1 MLKLLK
7 RIVQEVNSAKDWD
20 KALRIVVQRV
30 KETTK
35 TQACTIYMLD
45 TDNNEYVMMA
55 TDGLNAT
62 AVGAIRVAVNQGL
75 IGLVGQRE
83 EPINLED
90 AQSHPNFIYEAVVGE
105 DQFKAFLGV
114 PIIHH
119 RNVLG
124 VLVIQQLEQRRF
136 DETEEA
142 FLITLSAQL
151 AGVIAH
157 AKATGMFDAQ
167 KKSAKRR
174 PSDDL
179 ATLGGLPCVPGVGI
193 GTGLMV
199 YPKADLAAV
208 PDRKIEDIEAEI
220 VFFEEALSATR
231 EGIRALSKKLSETL
245 PPEEQALFDAY
256 LSILDR
262 ASLGAEVI
270 AEIRQNNWA
279 QGALR
284 LVIERHVK
292 HFSQMEDDYLQ
303 ERATDLR
310 DLGRRVLANLQA
322 KSNKK
327 KHYPEHTILVG
338 EEVTAADLAEA
349 PEGCLAA
356 VVSANGSS
364 NSHVAILARALG
376 IPTVMA
382 ATGQAMSLLD
392 GKELVVDGYY
402 GHVYV
407 SPSKKLRKEFTL
419 LAKEEEQLD
428 ADLAALRDLPAKTPD
443 GREVALYVNMG
454 LVLDASVA
462 LSVGAAGVGLYRT
475 EVSFMN
481 RESFP
486 VEEEQRVLYSQLLKA
501 FAPRPV
507 IMRTLD
513 IGGDKSLPYFPIEE
527 ENPFLGWRGIR
538 ITLDHPE
545 IFLVQLRAML
555 RAGENVNNLQI
566 LLPMISGIAELDH
579 ALHFI
584 DRAYNELRDE
594 NIEIEMPAI
603 GVMVEVPS
611 AVYQIEE
618 IAKRVDFISVG
629 SNDLIQYL
637 LAVDRNNSRVAN
649 LYDALHPAV
658 LRSLVQIVEGV
669 HKQSKSVSIC
679 GEMAS
684 DPAAVILLLAMGFDG
699 MSMNARSLL
708 RIKWVIRNF
717 SLGHARKLL
726 HDVMQIET
734 PAMIRLHLETALD
747 QAGLGGLIRAG
758 KR

>member
-7 RIVQEVNSAKDWD
+7 RIVQEVNAAKDWD

-30 KETTK
+30 KEAIE

-45 TDNNEYVMMA
+45 TTSGEYVMMA
-55 TDGLNAT
+55 TDGLNAG
-62 AVGAIRVAVNQGL
+62 AVGSIRVAVNQGL
-75 IGLVGQRE
+75 VGLVGQRE

-119 RNVLG
+119 RQILG

-136 DETEEA
+136 DESEEA

-151 AGVIAH
+151 AGVMAH
-157 AKATGMFDAQ
+157 AKVTNMFSTATSET
-167 KKSAKRR
+167 KSGI
-174 PSDDL
+174 PEDL

-199 YPKADLAAV
+199 YPKADIAAV
-208 PDRKIEDIEAEI
+208 PDRKIDDVDAEIAFFEDALGSTREDIQ
-220 VFFEEALSATR
+220 ALS
-231 EGIRALSKKLSETL
+231 EKLSETL

-262 ASLGAEVI
+262 ASLGEEVI
-270 AEIRQNNWA
+270 NEIRQHNWA

-284 LVIERHVK
+284 IVIERHVK
-292 HFSQMEDDYLQ
+292 NFVQMEDDYLQ
-303 ERATDLR
+303 ERATDLK
-310 DLGRRVLANLQA
+310 DLGRRVLAHLQE
-322 KSNKK
+322 KSKERKQYPKK
-327 KHYPEHTILVG
+327 TILVG
-338 EEVTAADLAEA
+338 DEVSAADLAEA
-349 PEGCLAA
+349 PEGCLVA
-356 VVSANGSS
+356 VVSAKGSS

-382 ATGQAMSLLD
+382 ANGQPMASLD
-392 GKELVVDGYY
+392 GKEVIVDGYY
-402 GHVYV
+402 GHVYI

-428 ADLAALRDLPAKTPD
+428 ADLAVLRDLPAKTPD
-443 GREVALYVNMG
+443 GREIALYVNMG

-486 VEEEQRVLYSQLLKA
+486 VEEEQRVLYGQLLKA
-501 FAPRPV
+501 FSPRPV

-538 ITLDHPE
+538 VTLDHPE
-545 IFLVQLRAML
+545 VFLVQLRAML
-555 RAGENVNNLQI
+555 RAGENLDNLQI
-566 LLPMISGIAELDH
+566 LLPMISGVSELDH

-584 DRAYNELRDE
+584 DRAYNEVCDE
-594 NIEIEMPAI
+594 GVDIEMPAI
-603 GVMVEVPS
+603 GVMIEVPS
-611 AVYQIEE
+611 AVYQIEA

-629 SNDLIQYL
+629 SNDLIQYM
-637 LAVDRNNSRVAN
+637 LAVDRNNSRVAD

-658 LRSLVQIVEGV
+658 LQALVHIVEGA
-669 HKQSKSVSIC
+669 HRQSKPVSIC

-684 DPAAVILLLAMGFDG
+684 DPVAVILLLAMGFDS

-708 RIKWVIRNF
+708 RIKWVVRNF
-717 SLGHARKLL
+717 SLSQARKLL
-726 HDVMQIET
+726 HDVMQIEN
-734 PAMIRLHLETALD
+734 PAMIRLHLEAALD
-747 QAGLGGLIRAG
+747 EAGLGGLIRAG